1 MGERFLIDTNAA
13 IDYLAGKLP
22 KNGVN
27 EIERILVDKVGVI
40 SIIVKIELLSFSPP
54 NPEDLQIIEALINQ
68 CTLIYLDEDI
78 AEKTYLL
85 RREHRIKLPDAI
97 IAATALANQ
106 FTLITRN
113 TTDFRNINGLTFINL
128 YEL

>member
-54 NPEDLQIIEALINQ
+54 NTEDLQIIEALINK
-68 CTLIYLDEDI
+68 CTLIGLDEVI

>member
-54 NPEDLQIIEALINQ
+54 NTEDLQIIEALINQ
-68 CTLIYLDEDI
+68 CTLIDLDEAI

-113 TTDFRNINGLTFINL
+113 TTDFRNINGLTFINF

>member
-22 KNGVN
+22 ENGVN

-54 NPEDLQIIEALINQ
+54 NPEDLQIIEALVNQ
-68 CTLIYLDEDI
+68 CTLIDLDEDI

>member
-1 MGERFLIDTNAA
+1 
-13 IDYLAGKLP
+13 
-22 KNGVN
+22 V
-27 EIERILVDKVGVI
+27 
-40 SIIVKIELLSFSPP
+40 
-54 NPEDLQIIEALINQ
+54 
-68 CTLIYLDEDI
+68 I

-113 TTDFRNINGLTFINL
+113 TTDFWNIKGLTFITIVFCHC
-128 YEL
+128 

>member
-22 KNGVN
+22 ENGVN

-54 NPEDLQIIEALINQ
+54 NPEDLQIIEALIN
-68 CTLIYLDEDI
+68 
-78 AEKTYLL
+78 
-85 RREHRIKLPDAI
+85 
-97 IAATALANQ
+97 
-106 FTLITRN
+106 
-113 TTDFRNINGLTFINL
+113 
-128 YEL
+128 